1 MSVTP
6 GAGLPVTACAT
17 GAQGAR
23 PRPSR
28 QASEGATPGRP
39 PPACAPR
46 GASRRFGFAHG
57 LGLSLLLHA
66 LLVLPWLAGNWF
78 ASSSPPPRSPLAVD
92 LFGMVSRR
100 QVQQQQ
106 LGEKDGKE
114 AARPAEAQQARTP
127 PPQAAARKAVREKK
141 TRAETAHAAPSPVRV
156 DKPLEKTEEARP
168 EQAEQAEQAAPPSAQ
183 PAAAAPPPR
192 GAAEQRVQQ
201 TVQARDEE
209 ADAIRK
215 YVAGLTKTIRRR
227 LAYPPEAREAGYT
240 GEPIIG
246 FTITESGDIPANS
259 VSVQRSSGHASLDEA
274 AMRAILDSAPLER
287 PPRRMEVTITL
298 SFARKP

>member
-1 MSVTP
+1 MSVTS
-6 GAGLPVTACAT
+6 GAGLPVTASAT

-28 QASEGATPGRP
+28 QAERGRATPGRP
-39 PPACAPR
+39 PPAGAPR

-78 ASSSPPPRSPLAVD
+78 ASPPPPPRNPLAVD

-156 DKPLEKTEEARP
+156 DKPLEKTEEEQP
-168 EQAEQAEQAAPPSAQ
+168 EQAAQAAPPAAQ
-183 PAAAAPPPR
+183 PAAAAAPPR
-192 GAAEQRVQQ
+192 GGAEQRVQQ

-215 YVAGLTKTIRRR
+215 YVAGLTKAIRRR

-246 FTITESGDIPANS
+246 FTITESGDIPADS

-298 SFARKP
+298 SFARAR